1 MRKVFDE
8 ATYSANGHI
17 STIKPMM
24 EDTPMM
30 EKTGR
35 TQEEETDTSQIST
48 YATGNHFELV
58 RVIERM
64 YRRYLDRLRVDLG
77 RIGADDISPA
87 HAMLLF
93 TIGDDDLSVRDLM
106 DRGHYLGSN
115 ASYSLKQLVQCGYV
129 DRSASARDRRSARIR
144 LTDKG
149 RRLCKAI
156 TSADEV
162 NQNQIVRNEQDQQ
175 ALEDTIAM
183 LRKLE
188 IVWATDIQK
197 HIAPGRF

>member
-8 ATYSANGHI
+8 ATYSTNGHI
-17 STIKPMM
+17 STIEPMM

-35 TQEEETDTSQIST
+35 TLKEVEDTTHVSSH
-48 YATGNHFELV
+48 ATGNHFELV

-149 RRLCKAI
+149 KRLCKAI
-156 TSADEV
+156 TSADEI
-162 NQNQIVRNEQDQQ
+162 NQNQLVRNDQDQR
-175 ALEDTIAM
+175 ALEETIAM

-188 IVWATDIQK
+188 IVWATDLQQ